1 MKTFEI
7 IAFKMKRKCKDCHK
21 KAVVSVG
28 KLCSGCKS
36 LHWLFSCLILCNKII
51 YMTTMVYIYSIGDQ
65 KQNFVCCNQSCEA
78 EILPISLILGENLL
92 FFLLY
97 TTAAVVSVS
106 IDCSAVPFPLPRCG
120 DWQLFSLCLIF
131 FFLDTH
137 LKTNNFVNT
146 T

>member
-1 MKTFEI
+1 MLRGYKTLKTFEI

-65 KQNFVCCNQSCEA
+65 KQNFVCCDQSCEA

-92 FFLLY
+92 FFCCIRLQQLSLSPL
-97 TTAAVVSVS
+97 TARLSHFLCPGVVTGNFFPSVLS
-106 IDCSAVPFPLPRCG
+106 
-120 DWQLFSLCLIF
+120 FSF
-131 FFLDTH
+131 
-137 LKTNNFVNT
+137 
-146 T
+146 